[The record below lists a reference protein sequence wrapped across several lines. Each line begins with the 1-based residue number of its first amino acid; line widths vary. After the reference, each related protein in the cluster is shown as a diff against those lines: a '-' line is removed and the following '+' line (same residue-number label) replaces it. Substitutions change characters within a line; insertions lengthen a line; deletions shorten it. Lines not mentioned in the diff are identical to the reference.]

1 MPLITP
7 ELARFLE
14 GPNSIIVATQ
24 DGQRMPECA
33 RGLLLRCPGGDDV
46 TLWLP
51 AAVAARTAANLAV
64 EPRIAVAAEL
74 PSAHVTRQLKGIATR
89 VLTAPDQRRAL
100 LDEGWE
106 AFVQQCGTV
115 GLPRRLLDRV
125 VRWPVTEIHIR
136 VNAVF
141 DQTPGPG
148 AGEPLGGAA

>member
-51 AAVAARTAANLAV
+51 AAVEA
-64 EPRIAVAAEL
+64 RIAVAAEL

-141 DQTPGPG
+141 DEARGPG